1 MNQPLFIST
10 QLSFEKT
17 AASEARLSE
26 NADTWPE
33 ELMQELNKQHPY
45 MGDYDS
51 SPVMVEVD
59 GDRGYGLGYFEVQ
72 NKTARQAMGQGGE
85 ALKAME
91 GVQGIRIPI
100 VIKESTLK
108 PLDVF
113 FAPDKTAQPLS
124 EDRLRAALYRPQMFD
139 TTAKKPPG
147 VSMVDQLYPPSSGN
161 RVLGAGAIIDHP
173 SIKQSSAKPEFLMP
187 SLMYTISKGDI
198 EAVKGEMMKESSL
211 LPALLNNPTT
221 LQFVELLK
229 EAEPTTAED
238 VAKVASQN
246 ISPNVVQ
253 IRRAGEKYI
262 IKHANTEMFAPTELE
277 ADRFTAAEQVG
288 QDLVTQADQL
298 GVKTVSTNP
307 AVRESAEDE
316 RIEPVKR
323 FGYYRVKTLEGKE
336 LVGWV
341 FPTVLDYDG
350 TSLPMMI
357 FTNGAVGAIQPEI
370 VGSFAGQHTNII
382 RGKPEGHGFFYRV
395 TDNGSVVAF
404 IPSECKGAFRDE
416 SGMGFMVESLG
427 GDFAGRVRPIPG
439 FEGIQEIGEGEVAIP
454 GDVRWAPLDEGTNLM
469 EDPETFAKT
478 ASLAH
483 HRNTVRII
491 SDGSVW
497 TFQGPPLRKLAVDQ
511 TSSLD
516 GADAHFLAVSLG
528 MEPGYAAGELVKAAK
543 KGEIYVRGCVEINTP
558 REKLAEARAEAA
570 EMMKITPRKHLLW
583 KEAATLQDVSTV
595 DKVLSIG
602 FINPENVQMFIQF
615 IPDFEETIQNLAQL
629 LMSCRMGMPDIPET
643 AVKNSMERMDEVLD
657 GLKKLVHRQDVPDA

>member
-1 MNQPLFIST
+1 MTQPLFIST
-10 QLSFEKT
+10 DLRYEKT

-45 MGDYDS
+45 MGDYDT

-72 NKTARQAMGQGGE
+72 NKTARNALGPGGE
-85 ALKAME
+85 ALKSME
-91 GVQGIRIPI
+91 GVQGIRVPI

-124 EDRLRAALYRPQMFD
+124 EERLRAALYRPQMFD
-139 TTAKKPPG
+139 TTAHKPPG
-147 VSMVDQLYPPSSGN
+147 VSLVDQLYPPSSGS
-161 RVLGAGAIIDHP
+161 RVMGVGSVIEHP
-173 SIKQSSAKPEFLMP
+173 NIKTSSRKPKLIMP
-187 SLMYTISKGDI
+187 SLAHTISRSDI
-198 EAVKGEMMKESSL
+198 EAVKGEMNKEANL
-211 LPALLNNPTT
+211 LPALLNNENT
-221 LQFVELLK
+221 LPFVELLSK
-229 EAEPTTAED
+229 VEPTTAED
-238 VAKVASQN
+238 VAKVASRSIKADTIQ
-246 ISPNVVQ
+246 V
-253 IRRAGEKYI
+253 RRAGEVYI
-262 IKHANTEMFAPTELE
+262 IKRANSQMFAPSETE
-277 ADRFTAAEQVG
+277 ADRFTTEEQVG
-288 QDLVTQADQL
+288 QDMVTAADQL
-298 GVKTVSTNP
+298 GAVTVSTNP
-307 AVRESAEDE
+307 AVRETAEDE
-316 RIEPVKR
+316 RIESVKR
-323 FGYYRVKTLEGKE
+323 FGYYRVKTSDGKE

-357 FTNGAVGAIQPEI
+357 FTNGAVGSIQPEI

-416 SGMGFMVESLG
+416 SGMGYVVESLG
-427 GDFAGRVRPIPG
+427 GDFVGRVRPVPG

-454 GDVRWAPLDEGTNLM
+454 GDVRWAPLEEGVDLM
-469 EDPETFAKT
+469 DDPEVFAKT
-478 ASLAH
+478 AELKH

-497 TFQGPPLRKLAVDQ
+497 SFQGPPLRKLAADQ
-511 TSSLD
+511 TSSLNA
-516 GADAHFLAVSLG
+516 ADAHFLAVTLG
-528 MEPGYAAGELVKAAK
+528 MESSFAAGELIKAAR
-543 KGEIYVRGCVEINTP
+543 KGEAFVRGCREINTP
-558 REKLAEARAEAA
+558 REKMAEAMTEAQKL
-570 EMMKITPRKHLLW
+570 MKLVPKKHLLW
-583 KEAATLQDVSTV
+583 KEAASLQDVTTV

-602 FINPENVQMFIQF
+602 FINPENIQMFVEF

-629 LMSCRMGMPDIPET
+629 LMATRMGMPDLPET
-643 AVKNSMERMDEVLD
+643 AIKNSMERLDEVLG
-657 GLKKLVHRQDVPDA
+657 GLKKLVYRTEVPEA